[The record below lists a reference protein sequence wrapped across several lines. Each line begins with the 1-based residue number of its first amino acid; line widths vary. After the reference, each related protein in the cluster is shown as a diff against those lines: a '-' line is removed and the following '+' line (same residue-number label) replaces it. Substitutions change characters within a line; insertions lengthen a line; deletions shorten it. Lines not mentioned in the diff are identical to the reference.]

1 MPLPLFI
8 VIASGAKQSH
18 QPTFLNLTGREWT
31 VAHNVR
37 NLTCALIS
45 AISIEK
51 GKEVGHGKDASV
63 VMPLGVSWS
72 ELSASVN
79 RRRVS
84 EMSSRMCW
92 RRAVGSPEL
101 FVVR

>member
-1 MPLPLFI
+1 VSRSPEC
-8 VIASGAKQSH
+8 GEGEAKQSH
-18 QPTFLNLTGREWT
+18 QSTLLNLTDREWT

-51 GKEVGHGKDASV
+51 GKEVGHGKDASL
-63 VMPLGVSWS
+63 VMLLGVSWS

-84 EMSSRMCW
+84 EMSNRMCW